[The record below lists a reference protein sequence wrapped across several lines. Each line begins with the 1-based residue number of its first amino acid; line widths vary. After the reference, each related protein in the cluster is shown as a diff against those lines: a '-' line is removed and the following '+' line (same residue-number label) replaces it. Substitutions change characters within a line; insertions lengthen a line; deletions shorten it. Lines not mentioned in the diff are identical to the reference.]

1 MVGMTEARQRAVI
14 TRFITNAQKAQIKEI
29 AKGQKTLLDYV
40 KKDRPPR
47 KLAPGQ
53 KTLDYKPLET
63 LPSGKPSLISKILG
77 AKPLGPGKGPRVG
90 GITPEGGVLNTLRE
104 SAKQTMAERG
114 DRKRGL
120 KFGLKSTMASI
131 AGLLMLKKIFYSL
144 EKSSGYLGA
153 VFGILGKV
161 FLMALM
167 PIATIL
173 GAMLM
178 PTALKLLDI
187 FRGVLDILK
196 GPMGDLIGGKIDVG
210 EFIKIALPVISTAF
224 INAGGVIADGMISM
238 ISTLQAAWP
247 SIEAE
252 LIRAWGAL
260 GQYLEDNWSTIEP
273 LITNAWA
280 WIADRLEDIANL
292 VIPLI
297 IPGLIWA
304 FNSIW
309 DYLER
314 NPEVKSDIIK
324 ILIGAAAIIWGP
336 GLITG
341 ALGAITAIVISG
353 AAALLLPALGT
364 IIGTLVGWATFTLL
378 PALGTWVLG
387 TLIPGL
393 VAVVGTIATALA
405 PVIVPILLIV
415 AIAYAIYHYWD
426 DIKKIVIDTLTTV
439 AEWGASFRAIL
450 DNMIASIS
458 NINLGGMIK
467 TAVGNALKGIATGGK
482 EGGTVGKIATVAAAN
497 TPMGAAA
504 AAPGLIS
511 RVWKGVKSKLGFA
524 KGGVV
529 TKPTLGILGEAG
541 PEAAIPLSKMG
552 GMGGGSTNI
561 TVNVDANVSS
571 DIDLDRLAD
580 QISAKIYDNV
590 RRSTTW

>member
-1 MVGMTEARQRAVI
+1 MVEKNDSI
-14 TRFITNAQKAQIKEI
+14 TLLEKFIGKKT
-29 AKGQKTLLDYV
+29 GQKTLSGDFIDGKRTGGLV
-40 KKDRPPR
+40 QKLQEGVAKDTNVE
-47 KLAPGQ
+47 K
-53 KTLDYKPLET
+53 
-63 LPSGKPSLISKILG
+63 SK
-77 AKPLGPGKGPRVG
+77 R
-90 GITPEGGVLNTLRE
+90 R
-104 SAKQTMAERG
+104 Q
-114 DRKRGL
+114 GL
-120 KFGLKSTMASI
+120 KFAPKAALASI
-131 AGLLMLKKIFYSL
+131 ASLLMLKKIRDSL

-187 FRGVLDILK
+187 FRGVLDVLK

-224 INAGGVIADGMISM
+224 INAGGVIASGMIDM
-238 ISTLQAAWP
+238 ITTIQDAWP
-247 SIEAE
+247 TIEAE
-252 LIRAWGAL
+252 LIRAWTAL
-260 GQYLEDNWSTIEP
+260 GKFLEDNWSKIEP
-273 LITNAWA
+273 ILNKAWA
-280 WIADRLEDIANL
+280 WIADRLEDIANF

-314 NPEVKSDIIK
+314 NPEIKADLVKII
-324 ILIGAAAIIWGP
+324 IAAAALIWGP
-336 GLITG
+336 GLIAG

-364 IIGTLVGWATFTLL
+364 IVGTLIGWIAFTLL
-378 PALGTWVLG
+378 PALGVWVLG

-426 DIKKIVIDTLTTV
+426 EIDSYINKV
-439 AEWGASFRAIL
+439 V
-450 DNMIASIS
+450 NIASNFGTKLGEAINEMLS
-458 NINLGGMIK
+458 GWPNLGGMIK

-482 EGGTVGKIATVAAAN
+482 KGGVIGAGVGTAARTMAGPAG
-497 TPMGAAA
+497 TAVTGVSM
-504 AAPGLIS
+504 LS
-511 RVWKGVKSKLGFA
+511 KGYSFLKKKLGFA
-524 KGGVV
+524 KGGIV

-552 GMGGGSTNI
+552 GMGGGATNI